1 MVAGAGCGRGH
12 NMSAKRISI
21 ELDNADLSL
30 VAESVIKCPF
40 SEACA
45 EYTLNLV
52 LELIRLFDN
61 TGDRQALDVAT
72 QILNHLMKH
81 DESQEDLYRIN
92 RIQIEKRRRNL
103 TKEEVKYL
111 VSSKAQGIPIQYQL
125 AANILL
131 DSFQEAT
138 IIYDQL
144 SEQEKQF
151 FDAFPI
157 RILWNG

>member
-1 MVAGAGCGRGH
+1 MK
-12 NMSAKRISI
+12 SSSFI

-40 SEACA
+40 SEAYA
-45 EYTLNLV
+45 EYSLYLV

-72 QILNHLMKH
+72 KILNHLKKH
-81 DESQEDLYRIN
+81 DKKQEDLYRIN
-92 RIQIEKRRRNL
+92 QIQIEKRLRKL
-103 TKEEVKYL
+103 SKEEIKYL
-111 VSSKAQGIPIQYQL
+111 ISLKASGIPIQYQL

-131 DSFQEAT
+131 DSFQEAA
-138 IIYDQL
+138 IVYDQL
-144 SEQEKQF
+144 SDAEKQF

-157 RILWNG
+157 RTLWKQ